1 MSEHTHTYTHEHSHG
16 HDGQEHSHEHTHD
29 SYEHDHEGAH
39 NHQHKT
45 PENKEQ
51 VKALLDYTYKHNTS
65 HADELKSFPRS
76 LRALEM
82 RMQQRRLMRQKS
94 FLQKAM
100 RLLKRLWTCCDR
112 GKRNNGGTKVCVYPL
127 PIEIQIL
134 TKSLWS
140 TSAPSI
146 LTERM

>member
-16 HDGQEHSHEHTHD
+16 HDGQEHSHEHTHTYTHNHEGGEKEHTHD

-65 HADELKSFPRS
+65 HADELKKLSEK
-76 LRALEM
+76 L
-82 RMQQRRLMRQKS
+82 
-94 FLQKAM
+94 
-100 RLLKRLWTCCDR
+100 
-112 GKRNNGGTKVCVYPL
+112 
-127 PIEIQIL
+127 
-134 TKSLWS
+134 KSLGNED
-140 TSAPSI
+140 AAKKVDEAEEFFAKGNAA
-146 LTERM
+146 LKEALDLL

>member
-65 HADELKSFPRS
+65 HADELKKLSEK
-76 LRALEM
+76 L
-82 RMQQRRLMRQKS
+82 
-94 FLQKAM
+94 
-100 RLLKRLWTCCDR
+100 
-112 GKRNNGGTKVCVYPL
+112 
-127 PIEIQIL
+127 
-134 TKSLWS
+134 KSLGNED
-140 TSAPSI
+140 AAKKVDEAEEFFAKGNAA
-146 LTERM
+146 LKEALDLL